1 MWFLFSL
8 ITIFCWGGSDFFS
21 KLGTN
26 PRDKYS
32 HLRMVV
38 MVGAVMGIHAVFTM
52 IYEYSVS
59 GTVYD
64 ISSMLLYLPVAA
76 LYILAMVIGYA
87 GLRYIELSL
96 SSPIC
101 NSSGAVAVILCF
113 FILKQEMALPQVFAV
128 IMIIVG
134 IFALSLVE
142 KRNEDRERFYKGE
155 VIEKKYQIGFIAI
168 LLPILYCIIDGLGTF
183 ADTIVLENM
192 ANMPQFAETAE
203 FQANTSYELIFLLCA
218 LASFVFLVFVKK
230 QRFSLLEEK
239 EKGFGAI
246 CETAGQFFYIYAIA
260 DNAIVAAPM
269 ISCYCVFS
277 VILSRIFLK
286 EKLSWKQ
293 YAIIAM
299 VVVGIVIL
307 GIFDEA

>member
-1 MWFLFSL
+1 MWFIFAL

-38 MVGAVMGIHAVFTM
+38 MVGAVMGIHAVATM
-52 IYEYSVS
+52 IYEYNVN
-59 GTVYD
+59 GNVYQ
-64 ISSMLLYLPVAA
+64 ISSMVSYLPVAA

-87 GLRYIELSL
+87 GLRYIELSI

-101 NSSGAVAVILCF
+101 NSSGAVAVVLCF
-113 FILKQEMALPQVFAV
+113 LILKQEIAIPQIAAV
-128 IMIIVG
+128 LLIIGG
-134 IFALSLVE
+134 IFALSIVE
-142 KRNEDRERFYKGE
+142 KRNEDKERFYKGE
-155 VIEKKYQIGFIAI
+155 VIEKKYRLGFIAI

-192 ANMPQFAETAE
+192 EANPLYAGSSE
-203 FQANTSYELIFLLCA
+203 FQANTSYELIFLVCA
-218 LASFVFLVFVKK
+218 VISFIYIVFIRK
-230 QRFSLLEEK
+230 QKFRLFEEK
-239 EKGFGAI
+239 EKGIGAI

-269 ISCYCVFS
+269 ISSYCIFS

-293 YAIIAM
+293 YLIIG
-299 VVVGIVIL
+299 VVVIGIIIL

>member
-1 MWFLFSL
+1 MWFIFAL

-38 MVGAVMGIHAVFTM
+38 MVGAVMGIHAVATM
-52 IYEYSVS
+52 IYEYNVN
-59 GTVYD
+59 GTVYQ
-64 ISSMLLYLPVAA
+64 ISSMVSYLPVAG
-76 LYILAMVIGYA
+76 LYILAMVLGYA
-87 GLRYIELSL
+87 GLRYIELSI

-101 NSSGAVAVILCF
+101 NSSGAVAVVLCF
-113 FILKQEMALPQVFAV
+113 LILKQEIAIPQIAAV
-128 IMIIVG
+128 LLIIGG
-134 IFALSLVE
+134 IFALSIVE
-142 KRNEDRERFYKGE
+142 KRNEDKERFYKGQ
-155 VIEKKYQIGFIAI
+155 VIEKKYRLGFIAI

-192 ANMPQFAETAE
+192 EANPLYAGSSE
-203 FQANTSYELIFLLCA
+203 FQANTSYELIFLICA
-218 LASFVFLVFVKK
+218 VISFIYIVFIRK
-230 QRFSLLEEK
+230 QKFRLFEEK

-269 ISCYCVFS
+269 ISSYCIFS
-277 VILSRIFLK
+277 VLLSRIFLK

-293 YAIIAM
+293 YLIIG
-299 VVVGIVIL
+299 VVVIGIVIL

>member
-1 MWFLFSL
+1 MWFIFAL

-26 PRDKYS
+26 PRDPYS
-32 HLRMVV
+32 HFRMVV
-38 MVGAVMGIHAVFTM
+38 MVGAVMGLHAVGTM
-52 IYEYSVS
+52 IWEYAVN
-59 GTVYD
+59 GTVYAL
-64 ISSMLLYLPVAA
+64 SSLLTYLPVAA

-87 GLRYIELSL
+87 GLRYIELSV

-101 NSSGAVAVILCF
+101 NSSGAVAVLLCYFVLHQEIAVPQILAV
-113 FILKQEMALPQVFAV
+113 AL
-128 IMIIVG
+128 IIVG
-134 IFALSLVE
+134 IFMLSLVE
-142 KRNEDRERFYKGE
+142 KKNEDRERLYRGE
-155 VIEKKYQIGFIAI
+155 VVEKKYQLGFIAI

-192 ANMPQFAETAE
+192 EGVYGESAE

-218 LASFVFLVFVKK
+218 VLSFFFLVCVKK
-230 QRFSLLEEK
+230 QKFRLWEEK
-239 EKGFGAI
+239 EKGLGAL

-277 VILSRIFLK
+277 VLLSRIFLK

-293 YAIIAM
+293 YLIIVG
-299 VVVGIVIL
+299 VVIGIVIL
-307 GIFDEA
+307 GVFDEM

>member
-1 MWFLFSL
+1 MWFIFAL

-38 MVGAVMGIHAVFTM
+38 MVGAVMGIHAVATM
-52 IYEYSVS
+52 IYEYNVN
-59 GTVYD
+59 GNVYQ
-64 ISSMLLYLPVAA
+64 ISSMVSYLPVAA

-87 GLRYIELSL
+87 GLRYIELSI

-101 NSSGAVAVILCF
+101 NSSGAVAVVLCF
-113 FILKQEMALPQVFAV
+113 LILKQEIAIPQIAAV
-128 IMIIVG
+128 LLIIGG
-134 IFALSLVE
+134 IFALSIVE
-142 KRNEDRERFYKGE
+142 KRNEDKERFYKGE
-155 VIEKKYQIGFIAI
+155 VIEKKYPLGFIAI

-192 ANMPQFAETAE
+192 EANPLYAGSSE
-203 FQANTSYELIFLLCA
+203 FQANTSYELIFLVCA
-218 LASFVFLVFVKK
+218 VISFIYIVFIRK
-230 QRFSLLEEK
+230 QKFRLFEEK
-239 EKGFGAI
+239 EKGIGAI

-269 ISCYCVFS
+269 ISSYCIFS

-293 YAIIAM
+293 YLIIG
-299 VVVGIVIL
+299 VVVIGIIIL

>member
-38 MVGAVMGIHAVFTM
+38 MVGGVMGLHAVFTM
-52 IYEYSVS
+52 VYEYSVN
-59 GTVYD
+59 GTVYQL
-64 ISSMLLYLPVAA
+64 SSMLTYLPVAA

-101 NSSGAVAVILCF
+101 NSSGAVAVLLCF
-113 FILKQEMALPQVFAV
+113 FILKQEIAVPQIVAVAL
-128 IMIIVG
+128 IIVG

-142 KRNEDRERFYKGE
+142 KRSEDRERLFRGE
-155 VIEKKYQIGFIAI
+155 VIEKKYQIGVIAI

-192 ANMPQFAETAE
+192 EGIFGESAE

-218 LASFVFLVFVKK
+218 VLSLLYITLVKK
-230 QRFSLLEEK
+230 QRFSLMQEK
-239 EKGFGAI
+239 VKGLGAV

-277 VILSRIFLK
+277 VLLSRIFLK

-293 YAIIAM
+293 YMIIALI
-299 VVVGIVIL
+299 VVGIVIL

>member
-1 MWFLFSL
+1 MWFIFAL

-38 MVGAVMGIHAVFTM
+38 MVGAVMGIHAVATM
-52 IYEYSVS
+52 IYEYNVN
-59 GTVYD
+59 GNVYQ
-64 ISSMLLYLPVAA
+64 ISSMVSYLPVAA

-87 GLRYIELSL
+87 GLRYIELSI

-101 NSSGAVAVILCF
+101 NSSGAVAVVLCF
-113 FILKQEMALPQVFAV
+113 LILKQEIAIPQIAAV
-128 IMIIVG
+128 LLIIGG
-134 IFALSLVE
+134 IFALSIVE
-142 KRNEDRERFYKGE
+142 KRNEDKERFYKGE
-155 VIEKKYQIGFIAI
+155 VIEKKYRLGFIAI

-192 ANMPQFAETAE
+192 EANPLYAGSSE
-203 FQANTSYELIFLLCA
+203 FQANTSYELIFLVCA
-218 LASFVFLVFVKK
+218 VISFIYIVFIRK
-230 QRFSLLEEK
+230 QKFRLFEEK

-269 ISCYCVFS
+269 ISSYCIFS

-293 YAIIAM
+293 YLIIG
-299 VVVGIVIL
+299 VVVIGIIIL